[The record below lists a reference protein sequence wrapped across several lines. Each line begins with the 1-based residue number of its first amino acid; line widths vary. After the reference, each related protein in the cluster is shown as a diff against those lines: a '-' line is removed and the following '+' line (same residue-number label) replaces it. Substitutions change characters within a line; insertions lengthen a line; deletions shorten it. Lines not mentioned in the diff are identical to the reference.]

1 MSSFAG
7 IRKIFFMRGG
17 IIRFFHARRGGAARC
32 FFAQSK
38 LDLFISFALSENLFV
53 MSKKYRV
60 GILGATG
67 TVGQRFVQLLEN
79 HPQFEITALAASDRS
94 AGKPY
99 SEACAWK
106 LAGAMPDYVKDIA
119 VEPIAPPLDCDL
131 VFSSLPSN
139 VARETEEAFARAGF
153 PVISNSSSYRMD
165 EDVPLLIPEIN
176 QEHLG
181 LIEIQRRKRGFDKG
195 FIITNPNC
203 AIMSFAPPLAALD
216 KNFGVEA
223 VFVTTMQ
230 AISGAGYP
238 GVSSFDIIDN
248 VMPYIAGEEPKVE
261 TEAQKILGRFNGESV
276 EKADFTVSAQC
287 FRVNVLDGHTASV
300 RVKLKRTATLEDVTD
315 AIKNFPSLNL
325 HSSPEKFMSV
335 CDEPARP
342 QPRLDRDNGNGMTI
356 TVGRL
361 FPDNIFDYRFV
372 GLSHNTVRGAAGSA
386 ILNAELLVDRKM
398 L

>member
-1 MSSFAG
+1 MS
-7 IRKIFFMRGG
+7 R
-17 IIRFFHARRGGAARC
+17 
-32 FFAQSK
+32 
-38 LDLFISFALSENLFV
+38 
-53 MSKKYRV
+53 KYRV

-94 AGKPY
+94 AGKPFA
-99 SEACAWK
+99 EACAWK
-106 LAGAMPDYVKDIA
+106 LAGSMPEYVKNIV

-153 PVISNSSSYRMD
+153 PVISNSSAYRMD
-165 EDVPLLIPEIN
+165 ADVPLLIPEIN
-176 QEHLG
+176 FEHLG
-181 LIEIQRRKRGFDKG
+181 LIEIQKQKRGFNKG

-216 KNFGVEA
+216 KDFGVES
-223 VFVTTMQ
+223 VFVTTLQ

-261 TEAQKILGRFNGESV
+261 TEAQKILGRFNGETID
-276 EKADFTVSAQC
+276 KADFTVSAQC
-287 FRVNVLDGHTASV
+287 FRVNVIDGHTASV
-300 RVKLKRTATLEDVTD
+300 RVKLKQTSTLEDVSR

-325 HSSPEKFMSV
+325 HSSPKNFIDI
-335 CDEPARP
+335 CDEPTRP
-342 QPRLDRDNGNGMTI
+342 QPRLDRDNGGGMTI

-386 ILNAELLVDRKM
+386 ILNAELLIDKN
-398 L
+398 LL

>member
-1 MSSFAG
+1 
-7 IRKIFFMRGG
+7 
-17 IIRFFHARRGGAARC
+17 
-32 FFAQSK
+32 
-38 LDLFISFALSENLFV
+38 

-67 TVGQRFVQLLEN
+67 TVGQRFVQLLEH

-94 AGKPY
+94 IGKPY
-99 SEACAWK
+99 VEACAWK
-106 LAGAMPDYVKDIA
+106 LAGAMPEYVKEI
-119 VEPIAPPLDCDL
+119 VVQPIAPPLDCDL

-153 PVISNSSSYRMD
+153 PVISNSSSYRME

-176 QEHLG
+176 HEHLG
-181 LIEIQRRKRGFDKG
+181 LIEVQKQRRGFGKG
-195 FIITNPNC
+195 FIVTNPNC
-203 AIMSFAPPLAALD
+203 AIMCFAPPLAAL
-216 KNFGVEA
+216 NRRFSVES

-238 GVSSFDIIDN
+238 GVPAFDIIDN
-248 VMPYIAGEEPKVE
+248 VLPYIAGEEPKVE
-261 TEAQKILGRFNGESV
+261 TEAQKILGEFNGETI

-300 RVKLKRTATLEDVTD
+300 RVKLKQTSTFEGVMEAMST
-315 AIKNFPSLNL
+315 FPSLNL
-325 HSSPEKFMSV
+325 YSSPKPFIKI
-335 CDEPARP
+335 CDEPSRP
-342 QPRLDRDNGNGMTI
+342 QPRLDRNNGNGMTI

-372 GLSHNTVRGAAGSA
+372 ALSHNTVRGAAGSA
-386 ILNAELLVDRKM
+386 ILNAELLIEKGFI
-398 L
+398 